1 MVFQSSWIPD
11 RKARPVSRTHLRGD
25 LRGFVQKQGTGYDEW
40 GKMGW
45 AFSTD
50 FYWEFLLGCPSSF
63 LVGLGTLDGNMVES
77 I

>member
-1 MVFQSSWIPD
+1 MVFQSPWIPD

-50 FYWEFLLGCPSSF
+50 FY
-63 LVGLGTLDGNMVES
+63 
-77 I
+77 